1 MHKENS
7 ENPIAAL
14 FPGQGSQYAGM
25 NRVLLEQFPW
35 TREIY
40 EEASDA
46 IGVDIK
52 KLCLDGPEADLQQTE
67 NAQPAILT
75 TSYAWFQVLRRNLDF
90 YPSAAGGHS
99 LGEYSALLAAEA
111 LSLPSAVQLVRE
123 RGRLMQQ
130 AVPVGRGKMAAILGL
145 SDENTLKLCQAATQ
159 PGSIVVPANFN
170 SPGQVVVAG
179 NAEAVDRAEK
189 LATSGEV
196 PELKARK
203 FIPLKVSA
211 PFHCPL
217 MKPVAEKFEA
227 SLKGVSWKERT
238 FPIAHNLDAVVRK
251 EGDLVS
257 LLRDQIDHPVRWTQC
272 QQALRALGN
281 TCYVEMGPGKV
292 LSGLG
297 KRISGDAVFFNLE
310 TADDVKKFEL
320 KLQELR
326 K

>member
-130 AVPVGRGKMAAILGL
+130 AVPVGRAKWPRSRGL
-145 SDENTLKLCQAATQ
+145 SDENTLKTLPSSHAAWLDCGTCEFQ
-159 PGSIVVPANFN
+159 FARP
-170 SPGQVVVAG
+170 
-179 NAEAVDRAEK
+179 
-189 LATSGEV
+189 SG
-196 PELKARK
+196 R
-203 FIPLKVSA
+203 S
-211 PFHCPL
+211 
-217 MKPVAEKFEA
+217 
-227 SLKGVSWKERT
+227 R
-238 FPIAHNLDAVVRK
+238 
-251 EGDLVS
+251 
-257 LLRDQIDHPVRWTQC
+257 
-272 QQALRALGN
+272 
-281 TCYVEMGPGKV
+281 
-292 LSGLG
+292 
-297 KRISGDAVFFNLE
+297 
-310 TADDVKKFEL
+310 
-320 KLQELR
+320 
-326 K
+326 